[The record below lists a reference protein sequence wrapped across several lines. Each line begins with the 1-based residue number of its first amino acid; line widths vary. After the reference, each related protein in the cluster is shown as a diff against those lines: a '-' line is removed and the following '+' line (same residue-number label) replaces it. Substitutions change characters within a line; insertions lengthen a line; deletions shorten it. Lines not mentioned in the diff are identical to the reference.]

1 MPRGE
6 PEARRHGFSFVR
18 LAGKDNGFGR
28 SGRMT
33 EPGDQQR
40 RSEGRPGQ
48 GLVEFMLVLP
58 VLLLIVLGVI
68 EAGRMLLIYSG
79 MTSASREASRYGATV
94 GDNGSGT
101 PRYLDCLGMRDAAR
115 RVATLTTLADAD
127 IQIVYDHGDP
137 TLPIA
142 SCDANPH
149 PNQINLGDR
158 VVVTVSTVYQPI
170 VPLVPLPPMTIT
182 TSTGRTILT
191 EVAAGPTVTLGGPTS
206 TTAPTDTSVPPT
218 AGPSPTP
225 EDTPTPTVPPTDTP
239 GPSPTPTITNTI
251 VPSPTPIPPPTNLTV
266 TCLNG
271 KLSFNWSVVSGA
283 HSYNIYRLVDGSP
296 LHIAIDSNPACNNCG
311 TMSSGESGVFYATT
325 VVLSRESAPSNL
337 VSVTCP

>member
-1 MPRGE
+1 M
-6 PEARRHGFSFVR
+6 
-18 LAGKDNGFGR
+18 
-28 SGRMT
+28 
-33 EPGDQQR
+33 
-40 RSEGRPGQ
+40 
-48 GLVEFMLVLP
+48 VEFMLVLP

-94 GDNGSGT
+94 GDNGAGI
-101 PRYLDCLGMRDAAR
+101 PRYLDCAGMRDAAR
-115 RVATLTTLADAD
+115 RVATLTTLLDAD

-137 TLPIA
+137 STLIA

-158 VVVTVSTVYQPI
+158 VVVTVTTIYRPI

-191 EVAAGPTVTLGGPTS
+191 EVAAGPTVTLGPS
-206 TTAPTDTSVPPT
+206 FSSYQTATSVAATQTAVVSTPPT

-225 EDTPTPTVPPTDTP
+225 PDTPTPTATPTETP
-239 GPSPTPTITNTI
+239 GPSPTPTSTSTV
-251 VPSPTPIPPPTNLTV
+251 VPSPTPIPPPTNFVV

-271 KLSFNWSVVSGA
+271 KLSFNWSTVSGA
-283 HSYNIYRLVDGSP
+283 HSYNIYRLIDGSP

-311 TMSSGESGVFYATT
+311 VMAGGETGVFYATT
-325 VVLSRESAPSNL
+325 VVLSRESVPSNL
-337 VSVTCP
+337 VTITCPP